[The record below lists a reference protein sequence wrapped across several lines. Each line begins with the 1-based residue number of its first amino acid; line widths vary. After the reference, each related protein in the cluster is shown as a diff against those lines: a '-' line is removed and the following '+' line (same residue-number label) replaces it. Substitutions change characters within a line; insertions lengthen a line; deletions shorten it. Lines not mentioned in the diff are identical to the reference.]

1 MRIIQDTEGISIED
15 YLFDDCDTQAIKNI
29 SKEITEVVK
38 PDETVFYDIDFELIE
53 TITIPDNMETILKM
67 TMIYHQMTV

>member
-38 PDETVFYDIDFELIE
+38 PDETVFDDIDFELIE

>member
-1 MRIIQDTEGISIED
+1 MRIIEDTEGISIED

-38 PDETVFYDIDFELIE
+38 PDETVFDDIDFELIE

>member
-1 MRIIQDTEGISIED
+1 MRIIEDTEGISIED

-38 PDETVFYDIDFELIE
+38 PDETVFDDIDFELIE

-67 TMIYHQMTV
+67 SMIYHQMTV

>member
-1 MRIIQDTEGISIED
+1 MRIIQDTEDISIED

-38 PDETVFYDIDFELIE
+38 PDETVFDDIDFELIE

>member
-1 MRIIQDTEGISIED
+1 MRIIQDTEDISIED

-38 PDETVFYDIDFELIE
+38 PDETVFDDIDFELIE

-67 TMIYHQMTV
+67 TMTYHQMTV

>member
-1 MRIIQDTEGISIED
+1 MRIIEDTEGISIED

-38 PDETVFYDIDFELIE
+38 PDETVFDDIDFELIE

-67 TMIYHQMTV
+67 TMTYHQMTV

>member
-1 MRIIQDTEGISIED
+1 MRVIQDTEGISIED

-29 SKEITEVVK
+29 SKEITEVAK
-38 PDETVFYDIDFELIE
+38 PDETVFDDINFELIE

-67 TMIYHQMTV
+67 TMTYHQMTV

>member
-1 MRIIQDTEGISIED
+1 MRIIEDTEGISIED

-29 SKEITEVVK
+29 SKEITEVAK
-38 PDETVFYDIDFELIE
+38 PDETVFDDSDFELIE

-67 TMIYHQMTV
+67 TMTYHQMTV